1 MPPNEK
7 YPNESEEQFQSRM
20 KLQKVEAELAKA
32 NGAATPKSE
41 VGDYFT
47 EGETLNN
54 SIIAPPSS
62 GNAGI
67 TTIGETPKPSNLF
80 GIGGVQGAGG
90 LSGGGVQGAGGLS
103 GGGVQG
109 AGGSSGSGVQDAGG
123 SSGSGVQ
130 GAGGLSGE
138 SGPVGGKPRET
149 AKEFSSGQRG
159 PAGEKPETKKPEE
172 APYRRKRAS
181 EIGIVANRAD
191 RVRGRQKFA
200 DEIGGAGSY
209 DKLSDEQK
217 DRGLELGLQERD
229 IEKYYNKQYDGRRK

>member
-80 GIGGVQGAGG
+80 GIG
-90 LSGGGVQGAGGLS
+90 
-103 GGGVQG
+103 
-109 AGGSSGSGVQDAGG
+109 
-123 SSGSGVQ
+123 GVQ

>member
-1 MPPNEK
+1 MPLNEK

-90 LSGGGVQGAGGLS
+90 LSGGGIQGAG
-103 GGGVQG
+103 
-109 AGGSSGSGVQDAGG
+109 D
-123 SSGSGVQ
+123 
-130 GAGGLSGE
+130 LSGE
-138 SGPVGGKPRET
+138 SSPVGGKPRET